1 MQRLTPR
8 LSATSRAS
16 CTRSVACASPS
27 GCTMNSR
34 WPRGGSPR
42 RASTLVMPASQITA
56 SCSSSSLRE
65 APTQVRWA
73 IASISVSRLMRVT
86 ISSVRPREDP
96 PAPQV
101 TLTKEGPRGRS
112 SSSVSKSAATPASF
126 FGGKNSKEKTGSP
139 RSAAKRSMSVILI
152 YPDSPRRT
160 PLRREI
166 ASGPSGSSAAAQ
178 HQVADAVDLS
188 PLVEGVVPGEDGL
201 DRMDLVRGG
210 DGRANL
216 LAAPVTLALVALGG
230 VGERSLVHEHPDVP
244 VRRDPAKVFL
254 EPRLLDVGDPAQVGR
269 SPGPHLEGVEHH
281 HVDGPVIQGRIGGS
295 VAPLEEPRVRS
306 ARIRDLVVA
315 DGGNDRSMREQVPLL
330 LEPDAPERVLAR
342 ARHHVPRVQRTLRA

>member
-16 CTRSVACASPS
+16 WTRSVACASPS

-42 RASTLVMPASQITA
+42 SASTLVMPASQMTA

-65 APTQVRWA
+65 TPTQVRWA

-86 ISSVRPREDP
+86 ISSVRPRDDP

-112 SSSVSKSAATPASF
+112 ASNVSKSPATPASF

-139 RSAAKRSMSVILI
+139 RSAAKRRVGL
-152 YPDSPRRT
+152 
-160 PLRREI
+160 LQW
-166 ASGPSGSSAAAQ
+166 SSAPAQ
-178 HQVADAVDLS
+178 HQVADAVDLP
-188 PLVEGVVPGEDGL
+188 PLVEGVVAGEDGL
-201 DRMDLVRGG
+201 DRMDLVRSR
-210 DGRANL
+210 DGSANL
-216 LAAPVTLALVALGG
+216 LAASATLLVVLRG

-254 EPRLLDVGDPAQVGR
+254 EPRLLDV
-269 SPGPHLEGVEHH
+269 
-281 HVDGPVIQGRIGGS
+281 
-295 VAPLEEPRVRS
+295 
-306 ARIRDLVVA
+306 
-315 DGGNDRSMREQVPLL
+315 
-330 LEPDAPERVLAR
+330 
-342 ARHHVPRVQRTLRA
+342 

>member
-16 CTRSVACASPS
+16 WTRSVECASPS

-42 RASTLVMPASQITA
+42 SASTLVMPASQMTA

-86 ISSVRPREDP
+86 ISSVRPRDDP

-112 SSSVSKSAATPASF
+112 ASSVSKSAATPASF

-152 YPDSPRRT
+152 CPDSPRRT

-166 ASGPSGSSAAAQ
+166 ASGACGNGVASCGNRPRSGR
-178 HQVADAVDLS
+178 HRTRP
-188 PLVEGVVPGEDGL
+188 PLPA
-201 DRMDLVRGG
+201 
-210 DGRANL
+210 GRR
-216 LAAPVTLALVALGG
+216 
-230 VGERSLVHEHPDVP
+230 ERCTVS
-244 VRRDPAKVFL
+244 
-254 EPRLLDVGDPAQVGR
+254 
-269 SPGPHLEGVEHH
+269 
-281 HVDGPVIQGRIGGS
+281 
-295 VAPLEEPRVRS
+295 
-306 ARIRDLVVA
+306 RIRPA
-315 DGGNDRSMREQVPLL
+315 
-330 LEPDAPERVLAR
+330 
-342 ARHHVPRVQRTLRA
+342 

>member
-101 TLTKEGPRGRS
+101 TLAKEGARGRS
-112 SSSVSKSAATPASF
+112 ARSVSKSAATPASF
-126 FGGKNSKEKTGSP
+126 LGGKNSKEKTGSP

-152 YPDSPRRT
+152 CPDSPPRT
-160 PLRREI
+160 LLRRGI
-166 ASGPSGSSAAAQ
+166 ASGACGNGAASCRNPPRCGRDPRRPPPPGGERNAARFRAFGQREGIDHLPRDVLHRSAGVTSAYVHRRVGERGRRRLDARDRRVGLLQRSSAAAQ
-178 HQVADAVDLS
+178 HEVADAVDLP
-188 PLVEGVVPGEDGL
+188 PLVEGLVPGEDSL
-201 DRMDLVRGG
+201 DRMDLVRAG
-210 DGRANL
+210 DGGAHL
-216 LAAPVTLALVALGG
+216 LAASAALALLRR
-230 VGERSLVHEHPDVP
+230 VGERSLVHEHP
-244 VRRDPAKVFL
+244 
-254 EPRLLDVGDPAQVGR
+254 
-269 SPGPHLEGVEHH
+269 
-281 HVDGPVIQGRIGGS
+281 
-295 VAPLEEPRVRS
+295 
-306 ARIRDLVVA
+306 
-315 DGGNDRSMREQVPLL
+315 
-330 LEPDAPERVLAR
+330 
-342 ARHHVPRVQRTLRA
+342 